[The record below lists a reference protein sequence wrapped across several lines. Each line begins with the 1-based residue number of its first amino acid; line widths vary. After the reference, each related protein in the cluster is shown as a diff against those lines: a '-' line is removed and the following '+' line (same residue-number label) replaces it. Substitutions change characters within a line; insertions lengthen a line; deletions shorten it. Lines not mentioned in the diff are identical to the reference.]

1 MNSNLTDVEESVD
14 GLNGNTVFYANS
26 FSAQQ
31 GVTINSDYTWAMKQ
45 GKLVHLMLRF
55 TTGQYKD
62 VNLRMIQMPEA
73 LKPAR
78 SSYPVISETWQTAT
92 AQVQLNA
99 EGCNIWPTN
108 STKTST
114 DYFLD
119 CTYIAADY

>member
-1 MNSNLTDVEESVD
+1 MNSNLSNLT
-14 GLNGNTVFYANS
+14 NS
-26 FSAQQ
+26 TTYYSNHFTTQQ
-31 GVTINSDYTWAMKQ
+31 GATLDSDYTWAIKQ
-45 GKLVHLMLRF
+45 GKIVHLMLRF

-62 VNLRMIQMPEA
+62 VNIRMIQMPEA

-78 SSYPVISETWQTAT
+78 SSYPVISETWGTTT
-92 AQVQLNA
+92 AQVCLNA

-119 CTYIAADY
+119 CTYIAAN

>member
-1 MNSNLTDVEESVD
+1 MD
-14 GLNGNTVFYANS
+14 
-26 FSAQQ
+26 
-31 GVTINSDYTWAMKQ
+31 SDYTWAIKQ
-45 GKLVHLMLRF
+45 GKIVHLMLRF

-78 SSYPVISETWQTAT
+78 SSYPVISETWGTAT
-92 AQVQLNA
+92 AQVCLNA

-114 DYFLD
+114 NYFLD
-119 CTYIAADY
+119 CTYIAAN